1 MNMNSLML
9 NSYILIVGNCT
20 IFIISDRVHNVS
32 APEFAGC
39 GCEGSPAIRR
49 GQGPGAAHITR
60 GHRGGE
66 DGQTWSQVSSVT
78 VRICHG
84 LLLSQVGSEEHQEQC
99 DDSDHEQSQEA
110 EWMVRTH
117 DAHSQGQVSVCSWS
131 SSNSGD
137 DEYPW
142 AWLDNIDLIFKWQYK
157 RVVFTPDFLS
167 VPRTQTPRC
176 SYWLGLTHT
185 TAQVWTSAP
194 Q

>member
-1 MNMNSLML
+1 MSLPRSL
-9 NSYILIVGNCT
+9 LVVGVRGLQPSGVVRARGLHT
-20 IFIISDRVHNVS
+20 SLVVTAGEKMGKPDPKW
-32 APEFAGC
+32 APNNYD
-39 GCEGSPAIRR
+39 CE
-49 GQGPGAAHITR
+49 HI
-60 GHRGGE
+60 
-66 DGQTWSQVSSVT
+66 
-78 VRICHG
+78 
-84 LLLSQVGSEEHQEQC
+84 LLSQVGSEEHQEQC
-99 DDSDHEQSQEA
+99 DDSDDEQSQEA